1 MSPDAVEGAPG
12 PGARSPAELETGP
25 ASAGPDGRA
34 DRASGSPWYRSRRL
48 LWALAAAGA
57 LAWSLGRTGIVAGDP
72 VNEGGWTLFL
82 EFAGAALRPE
92 LSGRFLRLTLDATL
106 VTLGFAVLGTLL
118 SLIIGTV
125 GGVLS
130 SESWWRSVMGG
141 RGGLRRLG
149 FRAPWL
155 TVRGILAVPRGIH
168 EIIWGVLLVEIFGL
182 DPLVGVLA
190 IGIPFG
196 AIVAKVYSEIL
207 DEADR
212 RPFETLRSAGT
223 GTPKAFLYGL
233 VPEALPDLVSY
244 AFYRLECSIR
254 SAAVLG
260 IIGAGGLG
268 YQIFLS
274 LQSLRYEQMWTFL
287 AALILLT
294 GLTDLWSGVV
304 RRRLG
309 SPHRIEITA
318 GDGDGGDF
326 QRDQGDPVIRGTWIG
341 IGALTVFS
349 LLWVD
354 AEWGKLVAE
363 RTWSLA
369 AGLAR
374 DAWPPALGAGGF
386 SGMVDTS
393 ADTLAMSILAIVIAG
408 AGGFLLSFPAA
419 NNFFLPGGVLRRSG
433 TKGERTWPGVLAFG
447 VTRALLLF
455 FRAVPAPI
463 WALILLLVLFPGIL
477 PGAVALGIYTLGVL
491 GRLMAEVTEN
501 LDARPLRALKAQ
513 GASAPQVLLYGVL
526 PATVPRN
533 TAYLFY
539 RWEVAIRA
547 TAMVGLVGAGGLG
560 RLLQEQMSSFDYSA
574 VFGTLIFYVVLTFLV
589 DMTSALARRD
599 LR

>member
-1 MSPDAVEGAPG
+1 V
-12 PGARSPAELETGP
+12 
-25 ASAGPDGRA
+25 
-34 DRASGSPWYRSRRL
+34 
-48 LWALAAAGA
+48 
-57 LAWSLGRTGIVAGDP
+57 GRTGIVGGDP

-82 EFAGAALRPE
+82 EFVEAAFHPE
-92 LSGRFLRLTLDATL
+92 LSGRFLALTLEATL

-118 SLIIGTV
+118 SLVIGTV

-130 SESWWRSVMGG
+130 SETWWRSVMTG
-141 RGGLRRLG
+141 RGGPRRLG
-149 FRAPWL
+149 FRTPWL
-155 TVRGILAVPRGIH
+155 TVRGLLALPRGIH

-212 RPFETLRSAGT
+212 RPYETLRSAGAS
-223 GTPKAFLYGL
+223 TPKAFLYGL

-274 LQSLRYEQMWTFL
+274 LQSLRYQEMWTFL
-287 AALILLT
+287 GALILLT

-309 SPHRIEITA
+309 SPHRIEITT
-318 GDGDGGDF
+318 GDDGGGTF
-326 QRDQGDPVIRGTWIG
+326 RRGRGDPVIRGTWLG
-341 IGALTVFS
+341 IGALAVFS
-349 LLWVD
+349 LVWVD
-354 AEWGKLVAE
+354 AGWGKLLAG
-363 RTWSLA
+363 RTWGLA
-369 AGLAR
+369 ADLAR
-374 DAWPPALGAGGF
+374 DAWPPALGAGGLG
-386 SGMVDTS
+386 GMIDAS
-393 ADTLAMSILAIVIAG
+393 ADTLAMSVLAIVIAG
-408 AGGFLLSFPAA
+408 IGGLLLSFPAA

-433 TKGERTWPGVLAFG
+433 AEGERRWPGALAFG
-447 VTRALLLF
+447 LTRAALLF

-463 WALILLLVLFPGIL
+463 WALVFLLVLFPGIL
-477 PGAVALGIYTLGVL
+477 PGAVALGVYTLGVL

-513 GASAPQVLLYGVL
+513 GASGAQIFLYGVL

-533 TAYLFY
+533 TAYLLY

-574 VFGTLIFYVVLTFLV
+574 VLGTLIFYVGLTFLV
-589 DMTSALARRD
+589 DMVSALARRD